1 MKKLAR
7 NSIIYT
13 VGTVVIAVVSLLST
27 MILTRVLSEQT
38 YAQYGLLTTFIT
50 ASVTVISLGMDT
62 AYTRFFYESG
72 YTPLK
77 YLVKSCR
84 IPFFILLIYVICLI
98 EPHHFILKYIIGD
111 NVDLQFALLVV
122 GYLAFALFGKFTQLT
137 ARMGEFAINYI
148 SSNLV
153 SKAGFV
159 LVILLLSL
167 IIPDVNIKWVA
178 LSFLIAFTFAVVIN
192 ISTLYRVKNVQVEER
207 PKITTKE
214 MLSYG
219 VPVMINNVMILIIP
233 LFERIIVRDVA
244 GWTVLSIYQSASV
257 FYTVVAMMKTTIDN
271 IWNPIVFKHYENKNF
286 FKQIL
291 HDFGLAVTAVTTVG
305 LGACIL
311 LRRWLVL
318 ILDSSYYSS
327 YLIAPA
333 IVFAAC
339 FEIYSLIYSVGL
351 NISKKTVHMVVSPAI
366 QMLISFALCYLLI
379 PSMGL
384 IGVGIASLAGV
395 VFSKLYRIIFGL
407 HYYSTEKKE
416 IKVVLLW
423 IIGGIASIITMFSVS
438 FISDLV
444 IFLILCALTA
454 LIINREGIDMIKRIG
469 SMLMSKEKKQD

>member
-1 MKKLAR
+1 MNKTAR

-13 VGTVVIAVVSLLST
+13 IGTIIIGVVSLLST

-50 ASVTVISLGMDT
+50 ASVTVISLGMDHT
-62 AYTRFFYESG
+62 YTRFFYESG
-72 YTPLK
+72 YSPIKFLIKCCKIPLF
-77 YLVKSCR
+77 VS
-84 IPFFILLIYVICLI
+84 LIYIAFLL
-98 EPHHFILKYIIGD
+98 EPSHFVLKYIFEDGV
-111 NVDLQFALLVV
+111 NTTFVLLLV
-122 GYLAFALFGKFTQLT
+122 GYLVFSLFSKFTQLT
-137 ARMGEFAINYI
+137 ARMGEFAFNYV

-153 SKAGFV
+153 AKAGFV
-159 LVILLLSL
+159 LVVFLLYL
-167 IIPDVNIKWVA
+167 IISDVNIGWVTF
-178 LSFLIAFTFAVVIN
+178 SFLSASAMAVIIN
-192 ISTLYRVKNVQVEER
+192 ISTLYKIRIEHPEEKEKVQ
-207 PKITTKE
+207 TKE

-219 VPVMINNVMILIIP
+219 LPIMISNVLVLIIP
-233 LFERIIVRDVA
+233 LAERLIVRDLA
-244 GWTVLSIYQSASV
+244 GWEVLSVYTAAAVFHTVMLLIQS
-257 FYTVVAMMKTTIDN
+257 TLTN
-271 IWNPIVFKHYENKNF
+271 IWNPIVFKHYENKTF

-333 IVFAAC
+333 IVLAAC

-351 NISKKTVHMVVSPAI
+351 NISKKTVHMVASPVI
-366 QMLISFALCYLLI
+366 QMAVSFSLCYLLI

-407 HYYSTEKKE
+407 HYYGTEKKE